1 MRSLCFTSL
10 HNFVKNAI
18 LRNAQNMPLCA
29 LQPKCIN
36 QTMMMTMVVLVVVVA
51 AAPAVSIIAIVV
63 GSKRKMGMKICLQ
76 PVFSSGHI
84 SNCLVHRLQ

>member
-1 MRSLCFTSL
+1 
-10 HNFVKNAI
+10 
-18 LRNAQNMPLCA
+18 MPLCA